1 MLTPP
6 TAPVHVGH
14 PDPNH
19 PPAGA
24 SAGYGLHW
32 LRLQQG
38 YAHELA
44 LRALLTRMAVRLSGT
59 ARINHYVP
67 SLDVNQTDMILT
79 IQTASWTL
87 PIHVSVK
94 SSQKPA
100 IALGLK
106 GTPGT
111 LRHWLAKNER
121 HGLPC
126 LIAFAWQGRFT
137 FLTPADVRQDCSV
150 RHSLA
155 ISRVDD
161 SDEEQLFHLLKA
173 AAAAATKASAEQI
186 FL

>member
-6 TAPVHVGH
+6 IAPVPVG
-14 PDPNH
+14 DTNPNH
-19 PPAGA
+19 PPSRAF
-24 SAGYGLHW
+24 AGYGMHW

-38 YAHELA
+38 YSHELA
-44 LRALLTRMAVRLSGT
+44 LRALLTKMAVRMSGT

-67 SLDVNQTDMILT
+67 SLDVNQTDLILT

-87 PIHVSVK
+87 PIYVSVK
-94 SSQKPA
+94 SSQKPG

-106 GTPGT
+106 DTPGT
-111 LRHWLAKNER
+111 LRHWLSKNER

-137 FLTPADVRQDCSV
+137 FLTPADMRQACSV
-150 RHSLA
+150 RQSLA

-161 SDEEQLFHLLKA
+161 SDEEQLFHLLQA
-173 AAAAATKASAEQI
+173 AAVAVNKASAEQI